1 MERRNQMYEGKA
13 KILFETDDP
22 ALAIQLFKDDASA
35 FNAKKLGNI
44 VDKGVFNNSISSKLF
59 EEVESKGVP
68 SHFVKKLSDR
78 EMLVKKLDMLP
89 VEVVVRNIV
98 AGSLAKR
105 MGIEEGKHLSHPIID
120 LHLKNDDLDDPLIN
134 EDTSDAFE
142 LATYDELKHMRESAL
157 KVNEILTKFFG
168 DRNVDLVDFKLEF
181 GRCPSEGG
189 KILLADEI
197 TPDGC
202 RFWEKGTGRKMDK
215 DRFRRDLGN
224 IEETYAEV
232 TRLVNS

>member
-13 KILFETDDP
+13 KILYETDDP

-44 VDKGVFNNSISSKLF
+44 VGKGIFNNAISSKLF

-78 EMLVKKLDMLP
+78 EMLIKKLDMLP

-98 AGSLAKR
+98 AGNLAKR
-105 MGIEEGKHLSHPIID
+105 MGVEEGNRLPHPIID
-120 LHLKNDDLDDPLIN
+120 LHLKNDGLDDPLIN
-134 EDTSDAFE
+134 EDTADAFE

-168 DRNVDLVDFKLEF
+168 GRNIDLVDFKLEF
-181 GRCPSEGG
+181 GRCPAEGG
-189 KILLADEI
+189 KLLLADEI

-202 RFWEKGTGRKMDK
+202 RLWEKSTGRKMDK
-215 DRFRRDLGN
+215 DRLRRDLGN

-232 TRLVNS
+232 TRLVTS

>member
-1 MERRNQMYEGKA
+1 MERRNQIYEGKA
-13 KILFETDDP
+13 KILYETDDP
-22 ALAIQLFKDDASA
+22 ALAIQHFKDDASA

-59 EEVESKGVP
+59 EEVAANGVP
-68 SHFVKKLSDR
+68 THFVKKLSDR
-78 EMLVKKLDMLP
+78 EMLVKKLDMLK

-98 AGSLAKR
+98 AGSLAR
-105 MGIEEGKHLSHPIID
+105 RLGIDEGKHLPHPIID
-120 LHLKNDDLDDPLIN
+120 LHYKDDSLDDPLIN
-134 EDTSDAFE
+134 DDTADAFGY
-142 LATYDELKHMRESAL
+142 ATYDELKHMRESAL

-168 DRNVDLVDFKLEF
+168 ARNIDLVDFKLEF
-181 GRCPSEGG
+181 GRCAAEGS
-189 KILLADEI
+189 KLLLGDEI

-224 IEETYAEV
+224 VEETYAEV
-232 TRLVNS
+232 DRLVTS